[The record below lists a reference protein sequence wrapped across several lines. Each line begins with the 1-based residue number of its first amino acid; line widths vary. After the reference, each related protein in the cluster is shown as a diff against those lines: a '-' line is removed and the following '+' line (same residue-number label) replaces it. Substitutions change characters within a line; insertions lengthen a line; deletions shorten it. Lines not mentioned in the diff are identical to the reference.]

1 MFIIEIP
8 YMNLDQI
15 YDSGQ
20 VFRWIR
26 YREGKY
32 AIPVGDRVLKV
43 EQVRQRFIM
52 NCTDQ
57 EFYDFWYQYF
67 DLETDYSQLNY
78 KAKQTCMEMAP
89 VATRCSGIH
98 ILRQDLFEIIVS
110 FMLATATNIPN
121 IKRMIEQIAMKCGTK
136 HKSSMRENGQL
147 TWYEFPD
154 PQTLLYKQDRLD
166 NSFGLKRKERVLQI
180 CSDIIEG
187 WLDLDLL
194 QTMKYQEAREYLM
207 SFEGIGPKVADC
219 ICLYGLHLMESFPV
233 DTHIEQIL
241 KRDFDCDD
249 VDVFKEWYL
258 PGMQGYEGLVQQYL
272 FYNELFPPKPGE
284 VIMEEAKKKRK
295 RRKGS

>member
-8 YMNLDQI
+8 YLNLDQV
-15 YDSGQ
+15 YNSGQ

-32 AIPVGDRVLKV
+32 AIPVGDKVLKI

-52 NCTDQ
+52 SCTDQ
-57 EFYDFWYQYF
+57 EFYDFWYHYL
-67 DLETDYSQLNY
+67 DLETDYSQVNY
-78 KAKQTCMEMAP
+78 NIRQTCEEMAP
-89 VATRCSGIH
+89 IATRCSGIH

-121 IKRMIEQIAMKCGTK
+121 IKRMIEQIAMKCGVK

-147 TWYEFPD
+147 TWYEFPTPEMILD
-154 PQTLLYKQDRLD
+154 KQRKLD
-166 NSFGLKRKERVLQI
+166 DSFGLKRKEHVLQV
-180 CSDIIEG
+180 CEDIVDG
-187 WLDLDLL
+187 WLDLELL
-194 QTMKYQEAREYLM
+194 QSMTYPEAKEYLM

-233 DTHIEQIL
+233 DTHIGQIL
-241 KRDFDCDD
+241 ERDFGCDD

-258 PGMQGYEGLVQQYL
+258 NKVQGYEGLVQQYL

-284 VIMEEAKKKRK
+284 VIMEEVAKK
-295 RRKGS
+295 RRKRSK